1 MPEGLSVEIINANL
15 SVKLRGPE
23 AEIAALHEEDV
34 RAVVDFTNAE
44 VGTATY
50 KVNIVC
56 GEQFPNVGAVKAS
69 SVSAT
74 VQAVGG

>member
-1 MPEGLSVEIINANL
+1 MPEGLSAEIINANL
-15 SVKLRGPE
+15 SVKIRGPE
-23 AEIAALHEEDV
+23 AEIAALQEENI

-50 KVNIVC
+50 KVKIVFDDK
-56 GEQFPNVGAVKAS
+56 FPNVGAIKVS

-74 VQAVGG
+74 VQAAGE